1 MEKLLSIIIPAYNEE
16 DNIESTAEEILKTM
30 HKASI
35 NCEVIFVSDG
45 STDNTFQ
52 KALSLSQKDK
62 RVKGIEFSR
71 NFGKEAAITAGLEK
85 GNGDCFVIMDCDLQ
99 HPPETIVEMYEKW
112 EMGYEVVE
120 GIKLDRGEETFLYK
134 LFSNMFY
141 NILSGFT
148 GYHMKNTGDFKLID
162 KKVAEILINLP
173 ERKPFF
179 RALSFWAGFKSTS
192 VRYMVGV
199 RNIGTS
205 KWSSIKL
212 IKYAVSNI
220 ISFSTIPLD
229 IIIYIGLAFVFGGFI
244 SGIYTVVNRIVEN
257 SFGMLPSI
265 LTLILI
271 FGGIMLI
278 VLGLIARYIS
288 AIYEEI
294 KHRPRY
300 IVRLDTDNLHY
311 EKK

>member
-1 MEKLLSIIIPAYNEE
+1 MKKLLSIVIPSYNEE
-16 DNIESTAEEILKTM
+16 DNIETTAQEILKTM

-35 NCEVIFVSDG
+35 NCELIFVSDG

-52 KALSLSQKDK
+52 KVFSLSQKDK
-62 RVKGIEFSR
+62 RIKGIEFSR

-99 HPPETIVEMYEKW
+99 HPPEVIVKMYEKW
-112 EMGYEVVE
+112 EAGYEIVE
-120 GIKLDRGEETFLYK
+120 GIKLDRGEETFIYK
-134 LFSNMFY
+134 LFSDMFY

-148 GYHMKNTGDFKLID
+148 GYPMKNTSDFKLID

-192 VRYMVGV
+192 VQYMVGV
-199 RNIGTS
+199 RNSGAS
-205 KWSSIKL
+205 KWSAVKL

-229 IIIYIGLAFVFGGFI
+229 VIIYIGFAFVFGGFI
-244 SGIYTVVNRIVEN
+244 SGIYMVVNRIVEK
-257 SFGMLPSI
+257 SFGMFPSI

-271 FGGIMLI
+271 SGGVILI
-278 VLGLIARYIS
+278 GLGLIARYIS

-300 IVRLDTDNLHY
+300 IVNLDTDSLHY
-311 EKK
+311 EKN